1 MQQGAFETLLSKYAV
16 QSEDEVEIIT
26 ERGVRSRFDTPIG
39 SLTRGKIAT
48 KDPRAEKIARV
59 GREILKSSQTYVR
72 ENLEEAVKNAK
83 NEMMKNDTI
92 NIKERKL
99 AKLLNEDPNV
109 KFWVNALEHIE
120 GASLDGIENWSYVLI
135 SSPIVSDIFLTF
147 QSMSIKFG

>member
-26 ERGVRSRFDTPIG
+26 ERGVRSRLDTPMG
-39 SLTRGKIAT
+39 SLTRGRIAT
-48 KDPRAEKIARV
+48 KDQRTEKIARV

-72 ENLEEAVKNAK
+72 ENLEEAVENAK
-83 NEMMKNDTI
+83 NEIMKNDL

-120 GASLDGIENWSYVLI
+120 GASLGGIENWSYVLI
-135 SSPIVSDIFLTF
+135 SSPIVSNIFLTF
-147 QSMSIKFG
+147 SSMSIKFG